1 MFKLKTH
8 KLLIALIFICTYSVV
23 FSAEPNEAKTEL
35 KFEINKI
42 KAQPWISGTMPGR
55 GPIKPTH
62 EAVFYIRRPNL
73 SESFSMRNEGISQI
87 LNTSAGKTFSEK
99 QRNFLSASDAMIRLG
114 EQDIRNHDKIVLYG
128 VSEEETKKTVR
139 AYFEVA
145 NNKTNEHIQI
155 FEKMRNTAKEK
166 INKIKKKV
174 PEKQKQLK
182 EAEKKYQKFKD
193 ARYFLFDE
201 GPAYDK
207 ARETIMKIGNTLD
220 ILEIE
225 LAGIQE
231 KLNVI
236 ESYRNTKRLPRK
248 ALSDESI
255 DKLDQMYVEQIV
267 ELRGI
272 EARKKAALQICD
284 RAKEFLNL
292 YNQRNN
298 LKSEAH
304 SLQRDLKFS
313 ENNLREAER
322 MLFNPPPEMQPPK
335 LYLDKVTIYPVE

>member
-1 MFKLKTH
+1 MIKPRKLQFVMFLILACVCT
-8 KLLIALIFICTYSVV
+8 LLLAS
-23 FSAEPNEAKTEL
+23 EPNEVKTEV
-35 KFEINKI
+35 KFESKDIAK
-42 KAQPWISGTMPGR
+42 PWLGGSRPGR

-73 SESFSMRNEGISQI
+73 SESFSIRNEGISQI

-99 QRNFLSASDAMIRLG
+99 QRNFISASDAMMRLG
-114 EQDIRNHDKIVLYG
+114 EQDIRNHDMIVLYG

-139 AYFEVA
+139 AYFEIA
-145 NNKTNEHIQI
+145 YDKTNENIQK
-155 FEKMRNTAKEK
+155 FEKMRNNANEK
-166 INKIKKKV
+166 INKIEKEL
-174 PEKQKQLK
+174 PEIKKQL
-182 EAEKKYQKFKD
+182 EEVDKKYQKSKD
-193 ARYFLFDE
+193 THYFIFDD
-201 GPAYDK
+201 GQAYDK

-220 ILEIE
+220 TLEIE

-255 DKLDQMYVEQIV
+255 DKLDQMFVEQIV

-272 EARKKAALQICD
+272 DARKKAALQICD

-298 LKSEAH
+298 LNSEAS

-322 MLFNPPPEMQPPK
+322 MLSNPPPEMQPPK